1 MKAKYLRIAEIFSYI
16 FGGLYA
22 VITACFYSVGENI
35 YWLFLV
41 FMFASVVLGLCSE
54 SIVCRLDQKN
64 ELNKNDF
71 VCMIIITVFSVISPL
86 SCLFNILTITS
97 KSEAKVKYVVNEE
110 YKEKEVK
117 EKKWFKKP

>member
-16 FGGLYA
+16 FAGLYA
-22 VITACFYSVGENI
+22 IITACFYSVGENI

-71 VCMIIITVFSVISPL
+71 ICMIVITVFSVIFPL
-86 SCLFNILTITS
+86 SC
-97 KSEAKVKYVVNEE
+97 
-110 YKEKEVK
+110 
-117 EKKWFKKP
+117 